1 MKKIIML
8 MTLLLLTS
16 CGNDT
21 DRYNFTGSS
30 DNWDMNY
37 VVNVTG
43 VDSQEKSGT
52 VTYTGEGQAPETVDY
67 KITTS
72 SAGSD
77 GTGVGLENGA
87 GNIGTVTCGGC
98 AVIQKDENIQVEISW
113 NGQTEE
119 LVLTNEN

>member
-1 MKKIIML
+1 